1 MCSVQL
7 IHTNANTAKTQS
19 LAYRKCLKKNIA
31 EKMPRLFSHNFFHEL
46 PFARQ
51 EQNIKIVFL
60 KFIGAVGDLRCSGG
74 YRAYVR
80 EVEEVK

>member
-1 MCSVQL
+1 
-7 IHTNANTAKTQS
+7 
-19 LAYRKCLKKNIA
+19 
-31 EKMPRLFSHNFFHEL
+31 MPQLFSHNFFHEL

-74 YRAYVR
+74 YRDYVR